1 MGIKYIVST
10 RSVSEDFNLAYET
23 IRKNGFDIEIASE
36 HLDDYITTNVEP
48 YSVHLPYDKIYL
60 THPDDKIRKESAQRI
75 IEELKKA
82 HLKKVKLAVLHIEGG
97 YNSSP
102 KIPIEDKV
110 SYFKMAASDILECAD
125 KFGIKIALENN
136 GYIKDSFA
144 KPEEIL
150 MVVED
155 LAKKYTNVGI
165 CFDTGHANVY
175 AHDSGQDLITVFE
188 KLRKYIIYVHIHE
201 NHGEEDEHLPP
212 QGIFN
217 NAFYR
222 SLLSLHNASFTFE
235 TKGPSGIGGI
245 MKAKKFIEEIIK
257 KKEIDHD

>member
-1 MGIKYIVST
+1 MAIKYIVST
-10 RSVSEDFNLAYET
+10 RSISEDFNLAYET
-23 IRKNGFDIEIASE
+23 IRKNGFHIEIASE
-36 HLDDYITTNVEP
+36 HLSNYITTNVEP
-48 YSVHLPYDKIYL
+48 YSIHLPYDKIHL
-60 THPDDKIRKESAQRI
+60 THPDEKIRKESVQRI

-82 HLKKVKLAVLHIEGG
+82 HFKKAKLAVLHIEGS
-97 YNSSP
+97 YDNSP
-102 KIPIEDKV
+102 KISIEDKAG
-110 SYFKMAASDILECAD
+110 YFKMAASEILEYAG

-136 GYIKDSFA
+136 GFIKDSFA

-155 LAKKYTNVGI
+155 LAEKYANVGI

-175 AHDSGQDLITVFE
+175 AHDSGEDLITVFE
-188 KLRKYIIYVHIHE
+188 KLRKYIIHVHIHE

-222 SLLSLHNASFTFE
+222 SLLSLHNAFFVFE

-245 MKAKKFIEEIIK
+245 IRGKKFIEEG
-257 KKEIDHD
+257 